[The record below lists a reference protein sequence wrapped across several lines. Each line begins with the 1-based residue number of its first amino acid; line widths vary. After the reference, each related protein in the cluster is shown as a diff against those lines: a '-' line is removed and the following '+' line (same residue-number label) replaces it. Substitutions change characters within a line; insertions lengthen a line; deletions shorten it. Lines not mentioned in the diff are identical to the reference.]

1 VEPETIKRL
10 KEARRERL
18 YAAYKAASEDPAY
31 VAEMMELDDEF
42 SVTLADGLD
51 DSDEAF

>member
-1 VEPETIKRL
+1 MIDETIQRL

-18 YAAYKAASEDPAY
+18 YAAYEQAANDPAY
-31 VAEMMELDDEF
+31 VAEMMELDADF

-51 DSDEAF
+51 AEDETD